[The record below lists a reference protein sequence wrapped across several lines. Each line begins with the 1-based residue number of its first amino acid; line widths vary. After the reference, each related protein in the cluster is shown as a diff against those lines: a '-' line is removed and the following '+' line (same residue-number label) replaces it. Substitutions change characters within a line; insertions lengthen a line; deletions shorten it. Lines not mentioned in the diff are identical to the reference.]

1 MINRDKL
8 VELERD
14 GLHKAF
20 KLQTTTTVTSMC
32 AFDENLCLQKYDSVL
47 QILKGFYKVRLETYH
62 KRKEYLEGIL
72 QAEASKLSNQARFI
86 LEKCDGTIVIEN
98 KKYYILAYFMSYC
111 YTFLTVYKKSQIQTL
126 YIHLKILFLIRTLR

>member
-1 MINRDKL
+1 M
-8 VELERD
+8 
-14 GLHKAF
+14 
-20 KLQTTTTVTSMC
+20 QC

-98 KKYYILAYFMSYC
+98 KKRKDMIAE
-111 YTFLTVYKKSQIQTL
+111 
-126 YIHLKILFLIRTLR
+126 LIRREYESDPVLAWKLSQNREEVLVSIVSLF